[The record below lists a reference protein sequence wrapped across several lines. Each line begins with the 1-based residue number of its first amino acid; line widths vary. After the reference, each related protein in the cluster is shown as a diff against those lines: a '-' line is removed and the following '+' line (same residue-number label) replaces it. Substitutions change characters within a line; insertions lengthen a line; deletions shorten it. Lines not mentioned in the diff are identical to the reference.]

1 MTEMGGLKDK
11 MKITFI
17 AMLIAG
23 LSLMGV
29 PPLSGF
35 WSKDAVLIATLSAEQ
50 PIMFILA
57 TITAILTVFY
67 TLRMIGII
75 FYGKPKN
82 NSIEEHHSINHHEIH
97 EAPKVM
103 WIPYLT
109 LALASLVI
117 GILPLIPNINFEI
130 QLEDFLSRSLSFTHM
145 IEEINLTY
153 ELYGLL
159 ATATALTIGGLSS
172 YYLYIKGSNRIL
184 FTNNPIYRNLQ
195 TFLYNRWYINAI
207 YYKIFVNGGLWL
219 SRNVYKW
226 FDNLIVDGV
235 YNTLMPTGTL
245 IIAYG
250 VNRWFENAVIDK
262 INDVV
267 AKSGSWLSRTLRE
280 SYETGAI
287 QQYLALFIIGFSL
300 LALFILMR

>member
-1 MTEMGGLKDK
+1 
-11 MKITFI
+11 
-17 AMLIAG
+17 
-23 LSLMGV
+23 
-29 PPLSGF
+29 
-35 WSKDAVLIATLSAEQ
+35 
-50 PIMFILA
+50 
-57 TITAILTVFY
+57 
-67 TLRMIGII
+67 
-75 FYGKPKN
+75 
-82 NSIEEHHSINHHEIH
+82 
-97 EAPKVM
+97 
-103 WIPYLT
+103 
-109 LALASLVI
+109 
-117 GILPLIPNINFEI
+117 
-130 QLEDFLSRSLSFTHM
+130 
-145 IEEINLTY
+145 
-153 ELYGLL
+153 
-159 ATATALTIGGLSS
+159 
-172 YYLYIKGSNRIL
+172 
-184 FTNNPIYRNLQ
+184 
-195 TFLYNRWYINAI
+195 
-207 YYKIFVNGGLWL
+207 VNGGLWL